1 MDTEIAPHKIVEQNK
16 LQIVLNKTF
25 EFTSYVMGYHEYK
38 DRWTPVKSETLK
50 AVMEPKNKRNKFA
63 VAVMKNEVLVGHL
76 PKRKTGRFAK
86 MVFYFLRA

>member
-38 DRWTPVKSETLK
+38 DRWTPAKS
-50 AVMEPKNKRNKFA
+50 
-63 VAVMKNEVLVGHL
+63 
-76 PKRKTGRFAK
+76 
-86 MVFYFLRA
+86 